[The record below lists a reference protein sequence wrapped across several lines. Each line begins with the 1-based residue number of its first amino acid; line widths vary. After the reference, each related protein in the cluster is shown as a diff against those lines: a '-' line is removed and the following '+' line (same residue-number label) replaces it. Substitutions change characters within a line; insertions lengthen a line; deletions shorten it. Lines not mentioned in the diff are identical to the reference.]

1 MKFEDLQKGD
11 IVNAVMDDIQRGI
24 AKIEGSKIVYD
35 ISQFNA
41 DTPWIF
47 AELPKDRECG
57 KWHKIY
63 FDKFHILPRGCMH
76 CWKIVARPKN
86 LEQLLEARKLQRE
99 MKLPSKCGVDMRS
112 SETYKGIHLAFWYGP
127 WGDLEGSRE
136 LYKEVRR
143 KVRGRLSLDTPV
155 ILKRGCTEMEN
166 AFGPSH
172 LWEHTPEIRFKEAL
186 LDTTFEVKELMEKQP
201 LVIENHT
208 LAFWIIYSHRMG
220 DKSARKYIR
229 NYPISMGSVPTS
241 TYHDKLPEIREEVVP
256 YEIEV
261 QGVQENK

>member
-1 MKFEDLQKGD
+1 MKLEDLQKAD
-11 IVNAVMDDIQRGI
+11 IVNSVMGDIQKGI
-24 AKIEGSKIVYD
+24 AKIKGTKVVYD

-41 DTPWIF
+41 DTPWVF
-47 AELPKDRECG
+47 AALPQDRECG

-86 LEQLLEARKLQRE
+86 LEQLLEVRKLQGE
-99 MKLPSKCGVDMRS
+99 MGLPSKCGVDLRS

-143 KVRGRLSLDTPV
+143 KVRGALSLDTPV

-172 LWEHTPEIRFKEAL
+172 LWEYTPEMRFLETL
-186 LDTTFEVKELMEKQP
+186 LDTTIEVKELMEKQP
-201 LVIENHT
+201 TVVETHT
-208 LAFWIIYSHRMG
+208 LAFWIVYAHRMG
-220 DKSARKYIR
+220 DKTARNYIR
-229 NYPISMGSVPTS
+229 NFPYSVGSIPTS
-241 TYHDKLPEIREEVVP
+241 TYHEKGIEIKEEVVP

-261 QGVQENK
+261 QGVQNN

>member
-1 MKFEDLQKGD
+1 MKLEDLQKVD
-11 IVNAVMDDIQRGI
+11 IVNTVREDIQRGI
-24 AKIEGSKIVYD
+24 ARIEGKKIVYN

-57 KWHKIY
+57 KWHKVY

-76 CWKIVARPKN
+76 CWKVVARPKN
-86 LEQLLEARKLQRE
+86 LDELLGVRKLQAK
-99 MKLPSKCGVDMRS
+99 MGLPSKCGVEMRP

-127 WGDLEGSRE
+127 LGDLEGSRE
-136 LYKEVRR
+136 LCKVVRR
-143 KVRGRLSLDTPV
+143 RVRGALSLDTPV

-166 AFGPSH
+166 TFGPSH
-172 LWEHTPEIRFKEAL
+172 LWEYTPEMRFMEDL
-186 LDTTFEVKELMEKQP
+186 LNTTIEVKELMEKQP
-201 LVIENHT
+201 AIVESHT
-208 LAFWIIYSHRMG
+208 LAFWIIYSHRMR

-229 NYPISMGSVPTS
+229 NFPYSLGSVPTS
-241 TYHDKLPEIREEVVP
+241 TYHDKLPEIKEEVVP

-261 QGVQENK
+261 QRVQEN